1 MPTLSRVKEE
11 PGAPSPGQDSCK
23 GGRSMCRRR
32 VGQRYVAR
40 FLLIVV
46 LLSLSVLG
54 GAGLP
59 AYAEARDELSCNP
72 WSRVTSPG
80 AGTSGSELDGVAV
93 VSASD
98 IWAVGSYFNLTL
110 NSSQTLVEHWNG
122 SHWQVVPSSNVGTAF
137 NSLVRVAADLSGSV
151 WAVGESTNPAQGND
165 QTLVEHWNGSHWQVV
180 TSPNVGTD
188 NNDLSDVAVDLSGGV
203 WAVGTYFN
211 TAHNHEQTLIER
223 GHGGNWQ
230 VVPSPNAGIDNN
242 DLHGVAVELSGN
254 AWAVGS
260 YFDPRTGSSRTLIE
274 HWNGSNW
281 NIMPSPNVGKG
292 DNRLSGVTV
301 ELSGNAWAVGEYFN
315 RVLGNFQ
322 TLIEH
327 WDGKSWQVVP
337 GLNVGSGDS
346 WLNDVTVDFSGNAWA
361 VGDYAD
367 PNNLLQTLVE
377 HWNGIGWQVVPSAN
391 PGASNSLLLGVDGG
405 GIFSP
410 VRVVS
415 RVWAVGYSGNQTL
428 IEASPNQVACS

>member
-1 MPTLSRVKEE
+1 MPTLSHVKEE

-32 VGQRYVAR
+32 VGQRSVAS
-40 FLLIVV
+40 FLLIAV
-46 LLSLSVLG
+46 LLSLSILG
-54 GAGLP
+54 GTGLP
-59 AYAEARDELSCNP
+59 AYAEARDGLSCNP

-110 NSSQTLVEHWNG
+110 HSS
-122 SHWQVVPSSNVGTAF
+122 
-137 NSLVRVAADLSGSV
+137 
-151 WAVGESTNPAQGND
+151 

-188 NNDLSDVAVDLSGGV
+188 NNDLSDVAVDLSGGI
-203 WAVGTYFN
+203 WTVGTYFN

-223 GHGGNWQ
+223 
-230 VVPSPNAGIDNN
+230 
-242 DLHGVAVELSGN
+242 
-254 AWAVGS
+254 
-260 YFDPRTGSSRTLIE
+260 
-274 HWNGSNW
+274 WNGSNW

-327 WDGKSWQVVP
+327 WDGRSWQVVP
-337 GLNVGSGDS
+337 SLNVGSGDS
-346 WLNDVTVDFSGNAWA
+346 WLNDVTVDLSGNAWA

>member
-1 MPTLSRVKEE
+1 MPTLSHVKEE

-23 GGRSMCRRR
+23 GDRSMCRRR

-46 LLSLSVLG
+46 LLSLSMLG
-54 GAGLP
+54 GTGLP
-59 AYAEARDELSCNP
+59 AYAEARDGRSCNP

-122 SHWQVVPSSNVGTAF
+122 SHWQVVPSSNAGTAF

-165 QTLVEHWNGSHWQVV
+165 QTLVEHWNGNHWQVV
-180 TSPNVGTD
+180 TSPNAGT
-188 NNDLSDVAVDLSGGV
+188 
-203 WAVGTYFN
+203 
-211 TAHNHEQTLIER
+211 
-223 GHGGNWQ
+223 
-230 VVPSPNAGIDNN
+230 DNN

-274 HWNGSNW
+274 RWNGSNW

-301 ELSGNAWAVGEYFN
+301 ELSGNAWAVG
-315 RVLGNFQ
+315 
-322 TLIEH
+322 
-327 WDGKSWQVVP
+327 
-337 GLNVGSGDS
+337 
-346 WLNDVTVDFSGNAWA
+346 
-361 VGDYAD
+361 DYAD

-377 HWNGIGWQVVPSAN
+377 HWNGIGWQVVPSTN
-391 PGASNSLLLGVDGG
+391 PGASNSLLLGIDGG

>member
-32 VGQRYVAR
+32 VGQRSVAR

-46 LLSLSVLG
+46 LLSLSMLG
-54 GAGLP
+54 GTGLP
-59 AYAEARDELSCNP
+59 AYAEARDGLSCNP

-122 SHWQVVPSSNVGTAF
+122 SHWQVVPSSNAGTAF

-203 WAVGTYFN
+203 WTVGTYFN

-223 GHGGNWQ
+223 GM
-230 VVPSPNAGIDNN
+230 A
-242 DLHGVAVELSGN
+242 A
-254 AWAVGS
+254 
-260 YFDPRTGSSRTLIE
+260 TGRLYPAPTPASTITTCMGWRSSCQA
-274 HWNGSNW
+274 
-281 NIMPSPNVGKG
+281 MPGPWEATSIP
-292 DNRLSGVTV
+292 
-301 ELSGNAWAVGEYFN
+301 EPAA
-315 RVLGNFQ
+315 
-322 TLIEH
+322 
-327 WDGKSWQVVP
+327 P
-337 GLNVGSGDS
+337 G
-346 WLNDVTVDFSGNAWA
+346 
-361 VGDYAD
+361 
-367 PNNLLQTLVE
+367 
-377 HWNGIGWQVVPSAN
+377 
-391 PGASNSLLLGVDGG
+391 
-405 GIFSP
+405 
-410 VRVVS
+410 R
-415 RVWAVGYSGNQTL
+415 
-428 IEASPNQVACS
+428 

>member
-1 MPTLSRVKEE
+1 MPTLSHVKEE

-32 VGQRYVAR
+32 VGQRSVAS
-40 FLLIVV
+40 FLLIAV
-46 LLSLSVLG
+46 LLSLSILG
-54 GAGLP
+54 GTGLP
-59 AYAEARDELSCNP
+59 AYAEARDGLSCNP

-110 NSSQTLVEHWNG
+110 NSGQTFVEHWNG
-122 SHWQVVPSSNVGTAF
+122 N
-137 NSLVRVAADLSGSV
+137 
-151 WAVGESTNPAQGND
+151 
-165 QTLVEHWNGSHWQVV
+165 HWQVV

-203 WAVGTYFN
+203 WTVGTYFN

-274 HWNGSNW
+274 RWNGSNW

-301 ELSGNAWAVGEYFN
+301 ELSGNAWALGEYFN

-327 WDGKSWQVVP
+327 WDGRSWQVVP
-337 GLNVGSGDS
+337 SLNVGSGD
-346 WLNDVTVDFSGNAWA
+346 
-361 VGDYAD
+361 
-367 PNNLLQTLVE
+367 
-377 HWNGIGWQVVPSAN
+377 
-391 PGASNSLLLGVDGG
+391 SLLLGVDGG

-428 IEASPNQVACS
+428 IEASPNQVACQQDES

>member
-1 MPTLSRVKEE
+1 MPTLSHVKEE

-32 VGQRYVAR
+32 VGQRSVAS
-40 FLLIVV
+40 FLLIAV
-46 LLSLSVLG
+46 LLSLSILG
-54 GAGLP
+54 GTGLP
-59 AYAEARDELSCNP
+59 AYAEARDGLSCNP

-122 SHWQVVPSSNVGTAF
+122 S
-137 NSLVRVAADLSGSV
+137 
-151 WAVGESTNPAQGND
+151 
-165 QTLVEHWNGSHWQVV
+165 
-180 TSPNVGTD
+180 
-188 NNDLSDVAVDLSGGV
+188 
-203 WAVGTYFN
+203 
-211 TAHNHEQTLIER
+211 
-223 GHGGNWQ
+223 NWQ

-274 HWNGSNW
+274 RWNGSNW

-292 DNRLSGVTV
+292 DNRLS
-301 ELSGNAWAVGEYFN
+301 
-315 RVLGNFQ
+315 
-322 TLIEH
+322 
-327 WDGKSWQVVP
+327 
-337 GLNVGSGDS
+337 
-346 WLNDVTVDFSGNAWA
+346 DVTVDLSGNAWA